1 MKRLNW
7 IAVILVL
14 LCGGAYYAYRQFGPN
29 LMPVSAAPEIPV
41 TTVKRGDVTFHVN
54 AEGELQGGATEMLIV
69 PMTGSGTTAI
79 TYLRQNGELVKKG
92 DQVVKLDTTEQDF
105 KLREAEA
112 DLAEAE
118 QQVIQAKAESDAR
131 IEEIRYALLQAQA
144 DLKIAELEAKR
155 NEILPR
161 LTARQNELAV
171 DAARDRLTK
180 LESDLE
186 NRRKTAI
193 TGVAIQETAQARAKV
208 RADTARKNIASMT
221 LVAKTSGYV
230 ALQSND
236 EGNFRWGMYLPP
248 YQVGD
253 QARPGKGVAQIP
265 DMTSWEGSA
274 RIGELDRGHLAE
286 GQAAEV
292 EVVAMPGR
300 KFAGQVKAIGGT
312 TGPPWERRFEC
323 RIGLQQPDLGM
334 RPGMSARFRIVTG
347 TARQALWVPSQALFE
362 ADGRKFVYVRTPTG
376 FVPQDVKLERRSES
390 QVVITGVR
398 EGLQVALAN
407 PTDLAK
413 KRNQKSSALQALP
426 Q

>member
-1 MKRLNW
+1 MKRLRL
-7 IAVILVL
+7 IMLFVPL
-14 LCGGAYYAYRQFGPN
+14 LGVAGFFAYRQFGPG
-29 LMPVSAAPEIPV
+29 LTQVSAAPDLPV
-41 TTVKRGDVTFHVN
+41 TSVKRSDVTFNVN
-54 AEGELQGGATEMLIV
+54 ALGELQGGSTEMLAV
-69 PMTGSGTTAI
+69 PMTGSGSTAI
-79 TYLRQNGELVKKG
+79 TFLRQNGELVHKG
-92 DQVVKLDTTEQDF
+92 DAVVKLDTTEQDF

-144 DLKIAELEAKR
+144 DVKVAELEAKR
-155 NEILPR
+155 NDVLPR

-193 TGVAIQETAQARAKV
+193 TGVAIQETGQARAKV
-208 RADTARKNIASMT
+208 RADTARKNIESMT
-221 LVAKTSGYV
+221 LLAKTSGYV
-230 ALQSND
+230 AVQSND

-265 DMTSWEGSA
+265 DMKSWEGSA

-300 KFAGQVKAIGGT
+300 KFAGKIKSIGGT

-323 RIGLQQPDLGM
+323 RIALTNPDPEL

-347 TARQALWVPSQALFE
+347 VMPKALWVPSQALFE
-362 ADGRKFVYVRTPTG
+362 ADGRKFVYVRNGAG
-376 FVPQDVKLERRSES
+376 FTPQDVKLERRSES
-390 QVVITGVR
+390 QVVITGLP
-398 EGLQVALAN
+398 EGAQVALAN
-407 PTDLAK
+407 PGDLAK
-413 KRNQKSSALQALP
+413 KKAAKGGALQALP

>member
-1 MKRLNW
+1 MKRLR
-7 IAVILVL
+7 IVMLLTVL
-14 LCGGAYYAYRQFGPN
+14 LGAGAVFAYRQFGPN
-29 LMPVSAAPEIPV
+29 LTPVSAAPEIPV
-41 TTVKRGDVTFHVN
+41 TTVKRGTVTFNVN
-54 AEGELQGGATEMLIV
+54 SLGELQGGATEMLTV
-69 PMTGSGTTAI
+69 PMTGSGSTAI
-79 TYLRQNGELVKKG
+79 TFLRQNGELVRQG
-92 DQVVKLDTTEQDF
+92 DAVVKLDTTEQDF

-118 QQVIQAKAESDAR
+118 QQVIQAGAESEAR
-131 IEEIRYALLQAQA
+131 IEEIRYGLLQAQA
-144 DLKIAELEAKR
+144 DLKVAELEARR
-155 NEILPR
+155 NDILPK

-171 DAARDRLTK
+171 EAARDRLVK

-193 TGVAIQETAQARAKV
+193 TGIAIQETARERAKV
-208 RADTARKNIASMT
+208 RAETARKNIESMT
-221 LVAKTSGYV
+221 LLAKTTGYV
-230 ALQSND
+230 AIQSND

-265 DMTSWEGSA
+265 DLKSWEGSA

-286 GQAAEV
+286 GQPAEV

-300 KFAGQVKAIGGT
+300 KFAGRIKSIGGT

-323 RIGLQQPDLGM
+323 RIALTNPDPGL
-334 RPGMSARFRIVTG
+334 RPGMSARFQIVTG
-347 TARQALWVPSQALFE
+347 TLPNALWVPSQALFE

-376 FVPQDVKLERRSES
+376 FTPHDVTLERRSES
-390 QVVITGVR
+390 QVVITGVK
-398 EGLQVALAN
+398 EGVQVALAN
-407 PTDLAK
+407 PGEMARKRAAK
-413 KRNQKSSALQALP
+413 GGALQALP

>member
-1 MKRLNW
+1 MTRLR
-7 IAVILVL
+7 LMVL
-14 LCGGAYYAYRQFGPN
+14 FTLLAAGAAFFAYRQLGPN
-29 LMPVSAAPEIPV
+29 LTPVSAAPDIPT
-41 TTVKRGDVTFHVN
+41 TTVKRSDVTFNIN
-54 AEGELQGGATEMLIV
+54 AQGELQGGATETLTV
-69 PMTGSGTTAI
+69 PMTGSGSTAI
-79 TYLRQNGELVKKG
+79 TFLRQNGELVQKG
-92 DQVVKLDTTEQDF
+92 DTVVKLDTTEQDF

-112 DLAEAE
+112 DVAEAE
-118 QQVIQAKAESDAR
+118 QQVIQAKAESEAR

-144 DLKIAELEAKR
+144 DLKVAELEAKR
-155 NEILPR
+155 NDILPR

-171 DAARDRLTK
+171 DAAKDRLTK

-186 NRRKTAI
+186 NRRKTAA
-193 TGVAIQETAQARAKV
+193 TGIAIQQTAMERAKV

-221 LVAKTSGYV
+221 LQAKTSGYV

-265 DMTSWEGSA
+265 DMKSWEGAA

-292 EVVAMPGR
+292 EVIALPGR
-300 KFAGQVKAIGGT
+300 KFAGKIKAIGGT

-323 RIGLQQPDLGM
+323 RIALMAPDPLL

-347 TARQALWVPSQALFE
+347 TLPKALWVPSQALFE

-376 FVPQDVKLERRSES
+376 FSPQDVKLERRSES
-390 QVVITGVR
+390 QVVITGLR
-398 EGLQVALAN
+398 EGVQVALAN
-407 PTDLAK
+407 PGDMAK
-413 KRNQKSSALQALP
+413 KAAAKSGALQALP

>member
-1 MKRLNW
+1 MKRLLW
-7 IAVILVL
+7 ITVFLILAPAATYV
-14 LCGGAYYAYRQFGPN
+14 AYRQFGPN
-29 LMPVSAAPEIPV
+29 LTPVSAAPDIPV
-41 TTVKRGDVTFHVN
+41 TTVKRGDITFNVN
-54 AEGELQGGATEMLIV
+54 AQGELQGGATEMLTV
-69 PMTGSGTTAI
+69 PMTGSGSTAI
-79 TYLRQNGELVKKG
+79 TFLRQNGELVQTG
-92 DQVVKLDTTEQDF
+92 DVVVKLDTTEQDF

-131 IEEIRYALLQAQA
+131 IEEIRYAQLQAQA
-144 DLKIAELEAKR
+144 DLKVAELEMKR

-161 LTARQNELAV
+161 LTARQNELAAE
-171 DAARDRLTK
+171 AARDRLTK

-186 NRRKTAI
+186 NRRKTAV

-208 RADTARKNIASMT
+208 RAETARKNIASMT
-221 LVAKTSGYV
+221 LAAKTSGYV

-265 DMTSWEGSA
+265 DMKSWEGSA

-300 KFAGQVKAIGGT
+300 KFAGKVKNIGGT

-323 RIGLQQPDLGM
+323 RIALTRPDPQL
-334 RPGMSARFRIVTG
+334 RPGMSARFTIVTG
-347 TARQALWVPSQALFE
+347 TLPKALWVPSQALFE
-362 ADGRKFVYVRTPTG
+362 ADGRKFVYLRTPSG
-376 FVPQDVKLERRSES
+376 FVPKDVRLERRSES
-390 QVVITGVR
+390 QVVISGLR
-398 EGLQVALAN
+398 EGQQVALAN
-407 PTDLAK
+407 PGDLAK
-413 KRNQKSSALQALP
+413 KNSRKSSALQALP

>member
-1 MKRLNW
+1 MKRLGW
-7 IAVILVL
+7 ISLLVILL
-14 LCGGAYYAYRQFGPN
+14 PAAGYYAYRQFGSN
-29 LMPVSAAPEIPV
+29 LSPVSAAPEIPL
-41 TTVKRGDVTFHVN
+41 TTVKRGDVTFNVN

-79 TYLRQNGELVKKG
+79 TFLRQNGELVQKG
-92 DQVVKLDTTEQDF
+92 DVVVKLDTTEQDF

-112 DLAEAE
+112 DLAEAG
-118 QQVIQAKAESDAR
+118 QQVIQAKAESEAR
-131 IEEIRYALLQAQA
+131 IEEIRYQLLQAQA
-144 DLKIAELEAKR
+144 DLKVAELEAKR
-155 NEILPR
+155 NEILPA
-161 LTARQNELAV
+161 LTARQNDLAV
-171 DAARDRLTK
+171 EAARDRLTK

-193 TGVAIQETAQARAKV
+193 TGVAIQETAQARATV

-221 LVAKTSGYV
+221 LPAKTSGYV

-265 DMTSWEGSA
+265 DMKSWEGSA
-274 RIGELDRGHLAE
+274 QIGELDRGHLSE
-286 GQAAEV
+286 GQAAEI

-300 KFAGQVKAIGGT
+300 KFAGKIKNIGGT
-312 TGPPWERRFEC
+312 TGSPWERRFEC
-323 RIGLQQPDLGM
+323 RIALNQPDPQL

-347 TARQALWVPSQALFE
+347 TLPNALWVPSQALFE
-362 ADGRKFVYVRTPTG
+362 ADGRKFVYLRTATG
-376 FVPQDVKLERRSES
+376 FTPQDVKLERRSES
-390 QVVITGVR
+390 QVVITGLR
-398 EGLQVALAN
+398 EGQQVALAN
-407 PTDLAK
+407 PSDLAK

>member
-1 MKRLNW
+1 MKRLRL
-7 IAVILVL
+7 IMLMMPL
-14 LCGGAYYAYRQFGPN
+14 LAAAIYFAYRQFGPN
-29 LMPVSAAPEIPV
+29 LTPVSAAPVIPV
-41 TTVKRGDVTFHVN
+41 TTVKRSDVTFNVN
-54 AEGELQGGATEMLIV
+54 AQGELQGGATEMLVV
-69 PMTGSGTTAI
+69 PMTGSGSIAI
-79 TYLRQNGELVKKG
+79 TYLRQNGELVHQG
-92 DQVVKLDTTEQDF
+92 DPVVKLDTTEQDF

-118 QQVIQAKAESDAR
+118 QQVIQAQAESDAK

-144 DLKIAELEAKR
+144 DLKVAELESKR
-155 NEILPR
+155 NDILPR

-171 DAARDRLTK
+171 EAARDRLVK

-193 TGVAIQETAQARAKV
+193 TGIAIQQTGQARAKV
-208 RADTARKNIASMT
+208 RAETARKNIESMT
-221 LVAKTSGYV
+221 LKAKTSGYV
-230 ALQSND
+230 AVQSND

-265 DMTSWEGSA
+265 DLKSWEGAA

-300 KFAGQVKAIGGT
+300 KFAGKIKSIGGT
-312 TGPPWERRFEC
+312 TGPPWERRFET
-323 RIGLQQPDLGM
+323 RIALNNPDPQL

-347 TARQALWVPSQALFE
+347 TMPNALWVPSQALFE
-362 ADGRKFVYVRTPTG
+362 ADGRKFVYVRTATG
-376 FVPQDVKLERRSES
+376 FTPQDVKLERRSES
-390 QVVITGVR
+390 QVVITGIK
-398 EGLQVALAN
+398 EGVQVALAN
-407 PTDLAK
+407 PGEMAK
-413 KRNQKSSALQALP
+413 KSANKGGALQALP